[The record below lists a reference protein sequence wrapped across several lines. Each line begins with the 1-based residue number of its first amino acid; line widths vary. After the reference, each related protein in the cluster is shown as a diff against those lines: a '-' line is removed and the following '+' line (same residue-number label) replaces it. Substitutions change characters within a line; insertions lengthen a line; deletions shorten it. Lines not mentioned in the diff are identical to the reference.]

1 MLEKQKEKTTLLLKQ
16 KLYLK
21 KMLFYNLNL
30 TITSPNLDSKIE
42 CFLRIKLLLILQI
55 GVLLLSEHKQ
65 NLVYLIA
72 PKLLWSLRWT

>member
-1 MLEKQKEKTTLLLKQ
+1 MLEKQKETTLLLKQ

-30 TITSPNLDSKIE
+30 TSPNLDSKIE
-42 CFLRIKLLLILQI
+42 CFLRIKLLLMLQF